1 MTDDEIAL
9 ARAWALVAAAYPQK
23 RYAAAVYTVCDAGA
37 RLGELP
43 AARHSDLYGDHEPE
57 AFLAAGTPNRSARF
71 LPLGAFHRSVLA
83 QTVRPRN
90 GDEDTLLLAH
100 PRGSASQAG
109 DFTGA
114 AATRAL
120 NSFTA
125 ALGLKHADLAP
136 ASAAR
141 WRVQHTRETQGFDA
155 AVEIAGTSKAA
166 VEFELG
172 ITRELKPARVAK
184 ARGSQTAF

>member
-1 MTDDEIAL
+1 MPAPASASSPPHDTATCT
-9 ARAWALVAAAYPQK
+9 ATTGPKRSWQPAPRTAA
-23 RYAAAVYTVCDAGA
+23 
-37 RLGELP
+37 P
-43 AARHSDLYGDHEPE
+43 ASS
-57 AFLAAGTPNRSARF
+57 RSAPSTAPSWRG
-71 LPLGAFHRSVLA
+71 PSP
-83 QTVRPRN
+83 PRG
-90 GDEDTLLLAH
+90 GDKDALLLAH

-141 WRVQHTRETQGFDA
+141 WRVQHIRDTQGFDA

-166 VEFELG
+166 VESELG
-172 ITRELKPARVAK
+172 ITRELKPTKVAK
-184 ARGSQTAF
+184 ARGSQAAF